1 MAMRRAILAA
11 GFAAAAVVVGAAYYA
26 VAGNGLSTAT
36 LETATGSHAIKVEL
50 AQTPETRAT
59 GLMNRESMPAD
70 QGMLFEFDETR
81 PVAMWMKNTLI
92 PLDMLFIDPDGVV
105 KRVKTNAQPL
115 SLETI
120 PSGAPVKY
128 VLELNGG
135 AAARFGVASGDRL
148 RHPIIPQP

>member
-11 GFAAAAVVVGAAYYA
+11 GFAAAAVVGAAYYA

-92 PLDMLFIDPDGVV
+92 PLDMLFIDSDGVV

-135 AAARFGVASGDRL
+135 AAARFGVAVGDRL